1 MRAGRDQRTVRA
13 LHETARRRT
22 MDTNFTIRLD
32 GPLKKTLDKL
42 AKATGRSRAF
52 LAQDALRQY
61 VEEQAWQVAE
71 IKKAIKEADAS
82 DFATEAE
89 VNAVRAKWSANAG

>member
-1 MRAGRDQRTVRA
+1 
-13 LHETARRRT
+13 

-32 GPLKKTLDKL
+32 GSLKRTLDQL

-61 VEEQAWQVAE
+61 LEEQAWQVAE
-71 IKKAIKEADAS
+71 IRKAIKEADAGE
-82 DFATEAE
+82 FATEGE

>member
-1 MRAGRDQRTVRA
+1 MLWAPHDFARDC
-13 LHETARRRT
+13 T

-32 GPLKKTLDKL
+32 GTLKRTLDKL

-61 VEEQAWQVAE
+61 LEEQAWQVAE
-71 IKKAIKEADAS
+71 IKKAVKEVYAA
-82 DFATEAE
+82 DFATDTE
-89 VNAVRAKWSANAG
+89 VDATLAKWGVSTR

>member
-1 MRAGRDQRTVRA
+1 MLWASHDFARDC
-13 LHETARRRT
+13 T

-32 GPLKKTLDKL
+32 GTLKRTLDKL

-61 VEEQAWQVAE
+61 LEEQSWQVAE
-71 IKKAIKEADAS
+71 IKKAVKEADAG
-82 DFATEAE
+82 DFATDTEFDATLSKWG
-89 VNAVRAKWSANAG
+89 VNAR

>member
-1 MRAGRDQRTVRA
+1 
-13 LHETARRRT
+13 
-22 MDTNFTIRLD
+22 MDTNVTIRLD
-32 GPLKKTLDKL
+32 GTLKKTLDKL

-61 VEEQAWQVAE
+61 VEEQAWQVGE
-71 IKKAIKEADAS
+71 IQKAIKEADAG